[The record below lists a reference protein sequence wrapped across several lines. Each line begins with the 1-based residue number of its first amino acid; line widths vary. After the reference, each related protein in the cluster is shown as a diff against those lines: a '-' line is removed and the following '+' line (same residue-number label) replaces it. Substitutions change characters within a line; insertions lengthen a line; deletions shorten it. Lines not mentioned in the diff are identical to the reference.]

1 MKKLKKLKKL
11 INNIILC
18 IRFPFLY
25 PRNRWTGKH
34 RVNALGNILYKL
46 YEKSFDKI
54 IVTAK
59 LEPLNYDEINRFTYK
74 DKVIEVRLNKHAKML
89 TLNNGIDEK
98 YMSLN
103 SFCLDKFYIVGAYVE
118 TTLLG
123 HPMIIIRLKNKN
135 EEDTTNY
142 GFSYNEILLISNKTK
157 HSLYKIISWID
168 KNVLDRI
175 LFLPSYTELD
185 ALEPGW
191 RKAFGIQ
198 ICKEIKSA
206 LKKNKLLYKYRIV
219 QIKEKFGSLRW
230 YDNGAPEEVYH
241 IINKYENISYNTC
254 ICCGKPAK
262 YRTIGWISPY
272 CEDCVPKNSIFKEI
286 KEND

>member
-1 MKKLKKLKKL
+1 MKKLKKL

-34 RVNALGNILYKL
+34 RVNALGSILYRL

-59 LEPLNYDEINRFTYK
+59 LEPSNYDDINGFIYR
-74 DKVIEVRLNKHAKML
+74 DKVIEVRLNKCAKML

-98 YMSLN
+98 CMSLN
-103 SFCLDKFYIVGAYVE
+103 SFCGDKFYIVGAYVE

-142 GFSYNEILLISNKTK
+142 GFSYSEILLISNKTK

-168 KNVLDRI
+168 KNILDRI

-198 ICKEIKSA
+198 ICKEIKCA
-206 LKKNKLLYKYRIV
+206 LKKHKFLRKYRII
-219 QIKEKFGSLRW
+219 QIKEKFGSLHW
-230 YDNGAPEEVYH
+230 YDNGAPEEVWH

-262 YRTIGWISPY
+262 YRTTDWISPY
-272 CEDCVPKNSIFKEI
+272 CEDCVPKNSTFKEI